1 MGLLLIEKIAKMNFL
16 ELHERLRLETWRR
29 IDQGILS
36 SALLASR
43 TGLGQAHIS
52 NFLHRRRRLSL
63 TALDRILEAHALSVE
78 ELAGSEPQAHPPA
91 RTSGSELR
99 DTIPIVTTA
108 VAMNAPNIPPQAVL
122 GGLQLPAHW
131 LANFPARRAV
141 GRASWERFVGVRV
154 TAAQALPMD
163 PVLRTGTVVVLD
175 RHYNSLADRKPPHP
189 NLYGIRIGAQMV
201 FRHVVFEAGRLVLR
215 PRALDSPL
223 DVIELAPHESPA
235 DLLVGRVCLCLS
247 EV

>member
-1 MGLLLIEKIAKMNFL
+1 MNFH

-29 IDQGILS
+29 IDQGLLS

-78 ELAGSEPQAHPPA
+78 ELALSGASAQPRRDAKGAEA
-91 RTSGSELR
+91 RETV
-99 DTIPIVTTA
+99 PIVA
-108 VAMNAPNIPPQAVL
+108 PAAAINAPHIPPQAVL
-122 GGLQLPAHW
+122 GVLQLPEHW
-131 LANFPARRAV
+131 LANLPARRAV
-141 GRASWERFVGVRV
+141 GRASWDRFVGVRV

-163 PVLRTGTVVVLD
+163 PVLRTGSVVVLD

-189 NLYGIRIGAQMV
+189 NLYGIRVGAQMV
-201 FRHVVFEAGRLVLR
+201 FRHAAFEAGRLVLR

-223 DVIELAPHESPA
+223 DVIELAPHETPA

>member
-1 MGLLLIEKIAKMNFL
+1 MNFL

-29 IDQGILS
+29 IDQGTLS

-78 ELAGSEPQAHPPA
+78 ELVLSRPQSQSRTQMGA
-91 RTSGSELR
+91 RVARETV
-99 DTIPIVTTA
+99 PIVA
-108 VAMNAPNIPPQAVL
+108 SAAAMNSPHVPPQAVL
-122 GGLQLPAHW
+122 GGLQLPEHW
-131 LANFPARRAV
+131 LANFPVRRAV
-141 GRASWERFVGVRV
+141 GRASWDRFVGVRV

-175 RHYNSLADRKPPHP
+175 RHYNSLADRKPQHP

-201 FRHVVFEAGRLVLR
+201 FRHAVFEAGRLVLR
-215 PRALDSPL
+215 PRALESPL
-223 DVIELAPHESPA
+223 DVIELEPHESPA

>member
-1 MGLLLIEKIAKMNFL
+1 MKLL

-29 IDQGILS
+29 IDQGLLS
-36 SALLASR
+36 RALLASR
-43 TGLGQAHIS
+43 TGLAQAHIS

-63 TALDRILEAHALSVE
+63 TALDRVLEAHALSVE
-78 ELAGSEPQAHPPA
+78 ELVVSG
-91 RTSGSELR
+91 RTSQPSALTRGLEPH
-99 DTIPIVTTA
+99 DTVPIVSPA
-108 VAMNAPNIPPQAVL
+108 AAMNTPHISAQAVL
-122 GGLQLPAHW
+122 GGLQLPEHW
-131 LANFPARRAV
+131 LASFPARRVV
-141 GRASWERFVGVRV
+141 GRASWDRFVGVRV

-163 PVLRTGTVVVLD
+163 PVLRTGSLVVLD
-175 RHYNSLADRKPPHP
+175 RHYNSLVNRKPPHP
-189 NLYGIRIGAQMV
+189 NLYGVRIGAQMV
-201 FRHVVFEAGRLVLR
+201 FRHAAFESGRLVLR

>member
-1 MGLLLIEKIAKMNFL
+1 MNFH

-78 ELAGSEPQAHPPA
+78 ELAGSGSSSPSRA
-91 RTSGSELR
+91 RESTPEAR
-99 DTIPIVTTA
+99 ETVPIVAST
-108 VAMNAPNIPPQAVL
+108 VAMNAPHIPPQAVL
-122 GGLQLPAHW
+122 GGLQLPQHW
-131 LANFPARRAV
+131 LANFPTRRAV
-141 GRASWERFVGVRV
+141 GRASWDRFVGVRV

-163 PVLRTGTVVVLD
+163 PVLRTGTLVVLD
-175 RHYNSLADRKPPHP
+175 RHYNSLADRKPSHP

-201 FRHVVFEAGRLVLR
+201 FRHAVFEAGRLVLR
-215 PRALDSPL
+215 PRALESPL

>member
-1 MGLLLIEKIAKMNFL
+1 MKFL

-29 IDQGILS
+29 IDQGLLS
-36 SALLASR
+36 GALLASR

-63 TALDRILEAHALSVE
+63 AALDRILEAHALSVE
-78 ELAGSEPQAHPPA
+78 ELARSAPAAQAHARPA
-91 RTSGSELR
+91 EAR
-99 DTIPIVTTA
+99 DGVPIVA
-108 VAMNAPNIPPQAVL
+108 AAAAMSAPHIPPHAVL
-122 GGLQLPAHW
+122 GVLQVPEHW
-131 LANFPARRAV
+131 LVTFPARRSV
-141 GRASWERFVGVRV
+141 GRASWDRFVGVRV
-154 TAAQALPMD
+154 SAAQALPMD
-163 PVLRTGTVVVLD
+163 PVLRSGSVVVLD
-175 RHYNSLADRKPPHP
+175 RHYNSLADRKPRHP
-189 NLYGIRIGAQMV
+189 NLYGVRIGAQLV
-201 FRHVVFEAGRLVLR
+201 FRHAAFESGRLVLR

>member
-1 MGLLLIEKIAKMNFL
+1 MQAEKIANMKFL

-63 TALDRILEAHALSVE
+63 TALDRILQAHALSVE
-78 ELAGSEPQAHPPA
+78 ELTRIGASPSSRPA
-91 RTSGSELR
+91 ANASELR
-99 DTIPIVTTA
+99 NTVPIVPAA
-108 VAMNAPNIPPQAVL
+108 VAMSAPHIPPQAVL

-141 GRASWERFVGVRV
+141 GRASWDRFVGVRV

-163 PVLRTGTVVVLD
+163 PVLRTGSVVVLD

-189 NLYGIRIGAQMV
+189 NLYGIRLGAQMV
-201 FRHVVFEAGRLVLR
+201 FRHVAFESGRLVLR
-215 PRALDSPL
+215 PRALEIPL
-223 DVIELAPHESPA
+223 DVIELAPHETPA
-235 DLLVGRVCLCLS
+235 DLLVGRICLCLS

>member
-1 MGLLLIEKIAKMNFL
+1 MQAEKIAKMKFL

-43 TGLGQAHIS
+43 TGLAQAHIS

-63 TALDRILEAHALSVE
+63 TALDRILEAHAISVE
-78 ELAGSEPQAHPPA
+78 ELARSGVSPRAASASEA
-91 RTSGSELR
+91 RNTV
-99 DTIPIVTTA
+99 PIVTA
-108 VAMNAPNIPPQAVL
+108 AMAMSAPHIPAQAVL

-131 LANFPARRAV
+131 LANFPARRSV
-141 GRASWERFVGVRV
+141 GRANWDRFVGVRV

-163 PVLRTGTVVVLD
+163 PVLRTGSVVVLD
-175 RHYNSLADRKPPHP
+175 RHYNSLVDRKPPHP
-189 NLYGIRIGAQMV
+189 NLYGIRLGAQMV
-201 FRHVVFEAGRLVLR
+201 FRHVAFEAGRLVLR
-215 PRALDSPL
+215 PRALETPL
-223 DVIELAPHESPA
+223 DVIELSPHEAPA

>member
-1 MGLLLIEKIAKMNFL
+1 LHTEKIAKMKLL

-29 IDQGILS
+29 IDQGTLS
-36 SALLASR
+36 RALLASR
-43 TGLGQAHIS
+43 TGLAQAHIS

-78 ELAGSEPQAHPPA
+78 ELAL
-91 RTSGSELR
+91 SGSSPRPRAEAGGADR
-99 DTIPIVTTA
+99 GETVPITSMA
-108 VAMNAPNIPPQAVL
+108 VAMSAPHIPPQAVL
-122 GGLQLPAHW
+122 GGLQLPEHW
-131 LANFPARRAV
+131 LASMPARRAV
-141 GRASWERFVGVRV
+141 GRASWDRFVGVRV

-163 PVLRTGTVVVLD
+163 PVLRTGSVVVLD

-189 NLYGIRIGAQMV
+189 NLYGVRVGAQMI
-201 FRHVVFEAGRLVLR
+201 FRHVTFESGRLVLR
-215 PRALDSPL
+215 PRALESPL

>member
-1 MGLLLIEKIAKMNFL
+1 MKFL

-36 SALLASR
+36 RALLASR
-43 TGLGQAHIS
+43 TGLAQAHIS

-63 TALDRILEAHALSVE
+63 TALDQILEAQALGVE
-78 ELAGSEPQAHPPA
+78 ELALSKALPQPRAQASGSEPRDIVPIVPPA
-91 RTSGSELR
+91 
-99 DTIPIVTTA
+99 A
-108 VAMNAPNIPPQAVL
+108 AMNAPHIPPQAVL
-122 GGLQLPAHW
+122 GGLQLPEHW
-131 LANFPARRAV
+131 LASFPARRAV
-141 GRASWERFVGVRV
+141 GRASWDRFVGVRV

-163 PVLRTGTVVVLD
+163 PVLRTGSVVVLD
-175 RHYNSLADRKPPHP
+175 RHYNSLVDQKPPQP
-189 NLYGIRIGAQMV
+189 NLYGIRVGAHMV
-201 FRHVVFEAGRLVLR
+201 FRHVAFESGRLVLR
-215 PRALDSPL
+215 PRALEAPL

>member
-1 MGLLLIEKIAKMNFL
+1 MQAEKIAKMKFL

-36 SALLASR
+36 RALLASR
-43 TGLGQAHIS
+43 TGLAQAHIS

-78 ELAGSEPQAHPPA
+78 ELARSGASSAPRGQA
-91 RTSGSELR
+91 RGSELR
-99 DTIPIVTTA
+99 EAVPIVTS
-108 VAMNAPNIPPQAVL
+108 VIAMNAPHIPPQAVL
-122 GGLQLPAHW
+122 GGLQLPRHW
-131 LANFPARRAV
+131 MANLPARRAV
-141 GRASWERFVGVRV
+141 GRAHWDRFVGVRL

-163 PVLRTGTVVVLD
+163 PVLRTGSVVVLD
-175 RHYNSLADRKPPHP
+175 RHYNSLVDRKPPQP
-189 NLYGIRIGAQMV
+189 NLYGIRLGAQMV
-201 FRHVVFEAGRLVLR
+201 FRHVAFESSRLVLR
-215 PRALDSPL
+215 PRALESPM

-235 DLLVGRVCLCLS
+235 DLVVGRVCLCLS